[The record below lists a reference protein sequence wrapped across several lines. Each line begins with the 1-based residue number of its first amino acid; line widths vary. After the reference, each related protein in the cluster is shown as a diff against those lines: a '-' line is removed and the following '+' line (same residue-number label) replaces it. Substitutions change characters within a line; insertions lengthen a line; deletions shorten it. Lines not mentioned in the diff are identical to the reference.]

1 MRRLLLFVTGDEQSY
16 VFAVTA
22 DGFDWRTIPAGRSA
36 IVAKVT
42 AFRRGLELD
51 TMQQFDLGLA
61 NELYTLLIGP
71 VDALV
76 KDKGHLLVAPSGVLT
91 ALPFHLLV
99 TEKPA
104 TLGPAGQ
111 DSHRDRGCRA
121 LPRRRMADQAPGR
134 QHSAVGVELAGVA
147 LARAGEGGWKADD
160 RIWRSGVRP
169 ARDPGRPAE
178 TVAVQG
184 PGPGVQRLLA
194 RRRD

>member
-1 MRRLLLFVTGDEQSY
+1 MRRCLLFVTGDKQSY

-36 IVAKVT
+36 IVAKVDGVP
-42 AFRRGLELD
+42 ARAGLD

-76 KDKGHLLVAPSGVLT
+76 KDKAHLLVAPSGVLT

-104 TLGPAGQ
+104 TLAPPGRTLTATE
-111 DSHRDRGCRA
+111 DAARY
-121 LPRRRMADQAPGR
+121 PRRRMADQAPGR
-134 QHSAVGVELAGVA
+134 QQFCRRCRACRRCARPRRRR
-147 LARAGEGGWKADD
+147 RAGS
-160 RIWRSGVRP
+160 R
-169 ARDPGRPAE
+169 
-178 TVAVQG
+178 
-184 PGPGVQRLLA
+184 
-194 RRRD
+194 